1 MYTIFNYIDSILYT
15 KKYIGDIS
23 DTDSDFSVYMLNR
36 WISMHSPELAETVEK
51 YTNMNISN
59 VCNSKQEQYDFLF
72 YSIPRVRRKRIE
84 YIKKT
89 KESKEK
95 VTTDVDLLAKQL
107 QLSKREVR
115 ESLKFIE
122 EMN

>member
-15 KKYIGDIS
+15 KKYIDDIS

-36 WISMHSPELAETVEK
+36 WISMYSPELAETVGK
-51 YTNMNISN
+51 YTNINLSNI
-59 VCNSKQEQYDFLF
+59 CNTKQEQYDFLF

-89 KESKEK
+89 KEVKEK
-95 VTTDVDLLAKQL
+95 ISADIDFIAKQL
-107 QLSKREVR
+107 QLSKREVV
-115 ESLKFIE
+115 ESLKIIE